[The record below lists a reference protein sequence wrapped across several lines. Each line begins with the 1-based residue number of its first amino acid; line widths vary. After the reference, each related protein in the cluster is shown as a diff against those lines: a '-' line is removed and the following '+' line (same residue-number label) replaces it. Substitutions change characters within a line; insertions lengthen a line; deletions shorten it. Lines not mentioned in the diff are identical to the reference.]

1 MTTNRR
7 SRGRQSALKT
17 AAASVLGVAV
27 YSIFSDQTYLHN
39 GRRFLTSE
47 LEHDMEIMTV
57 VPAAPLSMP
66 APTAVVI
73 IADDAD
79 NAVEDMSY
87 LISSHSTLLPW
98 AQYNLVDIHEG
109 PVQSPDA
116 TNMFWHIPKAGGTTA
131 KQLYQC
137 MGKTLTIRIGIDP
150 RHGHDQTDEIVVF
163 PPIAGKD
170 WNTVN
175 VDTTIRPGI
184 VRAKKMGLVQSHT
197 ADLIFTMEPAF
208 AGEQLFDPKN
218 KGRIMALFRN
228 PVDRLVSKFYYL
240 QTATWERTY
249 KPEWKEMSIV
259 DWAELPSEDEN
270 FMVRK
275 LSGKR
280 FSEPVNEMDLILA
293 KEFLRQRV
301 VVGLMGEMTES
312 FRRFNIAM
320 NVDVHDER
328 NNRCIQEYFGN
339 KDTGSVVK
347 NSNKH
352 PKVVE
357 GSEEWHA
364 LAKKNHL
371 DMILY
376 AYAERLFEEQKEIV
390 DSYTAQHLE
399 DEREES
405 VEV

>member
-1 MTTNRR
+1 M
-7 SRGRQSALKT
+7 
-17 AAASVLGVAV
+17 
-27 YSIFSDQTYLHN
+27 YSLFSEDSYLHN

-47 LEHDMEIMTV
+47 LENEMDNSL
-57 VPAAPLSMP
+57 APLSEP
-66 APTAVVI
+66 AQAAV
-73 IADDAD
+73 ADDAEATD
-79 NAVEDMSY
+79 NIYAEENMSY

-98 AQYNLVDIHEG
+98 AQNNLVDIHEG
-109 PVQSPDA
+109 PAQTGPAQTDA
-116 TNMFWHIPKAGGTTA
+116 TNMFWHVPKAGGTTA

-137 MGKTLTIRIGIDP
+137 MRKTLTIRIGVDP
-150 RHGHDQTDEIVVF
+150 RYGHDQTDELVVF
-163 PPIAGKD
+163 KPPGKS

-184 VRAKKMGLVQSHT
+184 VRARKMGLVQSRK

-208 AGEQLFDPKN
+208 AGEQLFDPQN

-249 KPEWKEMSIV
+249 KPEWKDLSIV
-259 DWAELPSEDEN
+259 EWAELPSEDEN

-280 FSEPVNEMDLILA
+280 FNEPVNEMDLILA
-293 KEFLRQRV
+293 KEFVRQRV
-301 VVGLMGEMTES
+301 VVGLIREMTES

-320 NVDVHDER
+320 NVDVQEER
-328 NNRCIQEYFGN
+328 NHRCMEEYFGK
-339 KDTGSVVK
+339 KDKDSGVK

-352 PKVVE
+352 SKVGE
-357 GSEEWHA
+357 GSPEWRA
-364 LAKKNHL
+364 LAQKNHL

-376 AYAERLFEEQKEIV
+376 AYTEKLFDEQKEII
-390 DSYTAQHLE
+390 DSYTTPALVE
-399 DEREES
+399 RRDEGIEE
-405 VEV
+405 V

>member
-1 MTTNRR
+1 MTTTRR

-17 AAASVLGVAV
+17 AAVSVLGVAV
-27 YSIFSDQTYLHN
+27 YSLFSEESYLHN
-39 GRRFLTSE
+39 GRRSLTSE
-47 LEHDMEIMTV
+47 LEHEMEMKSQQSL
-57 VPAAPLSMP
+57 PLSRP
-66 APTAVVI
+66 AQIAAV
-73 IADDAD
+73 DDAEASGFND
-79 NAVEDMSY
+79 GENMSY

-98 AQYNLVDIHEG
+98 AQNNLADIHEG
-109 PVQSPDA
+109 PAQTDA

-137 MGKTLTIRIGIDP
+137 MGKTLTIRIGVDP
-150 RHGHDQTDEIVVF
+150 RYGHDQTDEIVVF

-197 ADLIFTMEPAF
+197 TDLIFTMEPAY
-208 AGEQLFDPKN
+208 AGEQLFDPQN

-249 KPEWKEMSIV
+249 KPEWKDLTIV
-259 DWAELPSEDEN
+259 EWAELPSEDEN

-280 FSEPVNEMDLILA
+280 FNEPVNEMDLILA

-320 NVDVHDER
+320 NVDVNDDR
-328 NNRCIQEYFGN
+328 NHRCVEEYFGN
-339 KDTGSVVK
+339 KNTDSGVK

-352 PKVVE
+352 PKVTE
-357 GSEEWHA
+357 GSPEWRA

-376 AYAERLFEEQKEIV
+376 AYAERLFEEQKEII
-390 DSYTAQHLE
+390 DSYIAHDLLVDKTE
-399 DEREES
+399 DS
-405 VEV
+405 VKA

>member
-7 SRGRQSALKT
+7 SRGRKSALKT
-17 AAASVLGVAV
+17 AAASVLGVAI
-27 YSIFSDQTYLHN
+27 YSLFSEESYLHN

-47 LEHDMEIMTV
+47 LEHEMEMTAA
-57 VPAAPLSMP
+57 VPAAPLSIP
-66 APTAVVI
+66 SPAVV
-73 IADDAD
+73 ADEAEP
-79 NAVEDMSY
+79 EDMSY

-98 AQYNLVDIHEG
+98 AQNNLVDVHEG
-109 PVQSPDA
+109 PAQSPDA

-170 WNTVN
+170 WKTVN

-184 VRAKKMGLVQSHT
+184 DRARKMGLAQSHT
-197 ADLIFTMEPAF
+197 ADLIFTMEPAY
-208 AGEQLFDPKN
+208 AGEQLFDSQN

-280 FSEPVNEMDLILA
+280 FNEPVNEMDLILA

-320 NVDVHDER
+320 NVDVHEER
-328 NNRCIQEYFGN
+328 NNRCIEEYFGN
-339 KDTGSVVK
+339 KDKDSGVK

-357 GSEEWHA
+357 SSPEWHA
-364 LAKKNHL
+364 LASKNHL

-376 AYAERLFEEQKEIV
+376 AYAERLFEEQKEII
-390 DSYTAQHLE
+390 DSYNAQDME

-405 VEV
+405 VEVKA